1 VTSYIYRLFVMVA
14 ISLFVAT
21 KYFFIGTLLAVW
33 SVWSSLFLPIIKMV
47 FKPMSDTLMRGKR
60 TRIIGLSSLLL
71 LGVFAF
77 LFLVPLPYKTYAQ
90 GVLYVPQ
97 DAFIRAAVS
106 GFINDV
112 VVPEEQ
118 SVTAGEKL
126 ITMRAPDLDAE
137 VRVLVAQVNEAAMR
151 YQASLS
157 DRSGSDI
164 LLNELNFI
172 KDEYQRAHERLSDL
186 AVYSPVDG
194 VLMMKNRLDIRGR
207 YYFRGEVIGYV
218 VDDKN
223 LPLAV
228 MISEDDIDRVTNQ
241 TRSVSFRYASEP
253 NIQYEA
259 HISHQVPASTQ
270 QLPSATLTTEAG
282 GAIVLDPERKTEL
295 KSYKRYFRIELSRQ
309 ERLKRR
315 FDERV
320 YVLFEHDPEPIVW
333 RWYRNVRRLFLRQFD
348 V

>member
-1 VTSYIYRLFVMVA
+1 
-14 ISLFVAT
+14 
-21 KYFFIGTLLAVW
+21 
-33 SVWSSLFLPIIKMV
+33 
-47 FKPMSDTLMRGKR
+47 
-60 TRIIGLSSLLL
+60 
-71 LGVFAF
+71 
-77 LFLVPLPYKTYAQ
+77 
-90 GVLYVPQ
+90 VPQ